1 MCQLACMCELYGTHQ
16 HNKLSV
22 TPSKLLTNTND
33 DGLKKKK
40 TYQSFTQGIELGNA
54 TYNMRMLSNKIN
66 TYQHNKTF
74 PPPSAARRP
83 LNLTKPNKPNRPFEI
98 IVMVLI

>member
-1 MCQLACMCELYGTHQ
+1 MCQLACMCELYGIHQ
-16 HNKLSV
+16 HKKLSV
-22 TPSKLLTNTND
+22 TPRKLVTNASD
-33 DGLKKKK
+33 DGLKK

-54 TYNMRMLSNKIN
+54 TYNIRMLSNKIN
-66 TYQHNKTF
+66 TYQHNKAF

-83 LNLTKPNKPNRPFEI
+83 LNLTKPNKPNLPFEI